1 MRNALG
7 LDISKATIDAA
18 VIIGDN
24 CKTAKFDNNPLGYAR
39 LQDWLNQPDADDL
52 YICMEATGNYYEDAA
67 DYLGRHYK
75 VLVVNP
81 LKISSYA
88 KSRFRRTK
96 NDKQDAILI
105 AEYCQSLKPK
115 DLHIRQPVKE
125 AHYRLKRL
133 LTLREQLNQQKTAEK
148 NRLQAAKDKFVK
160 NVHASNIEHANGQLK
175 QVDEQIAKTMQL
187 QEFESISN
195 NLQTIPGIGK
205 ITAAVLTNHLIDN
218 PFKTANHWVAYAGLN
233 PQAKESGTS
242 VKDKAGIT
250 NYGNRKLRAA
260 LFMAA
265 MVAYRRNYFPE
276 FTKRM
281 KEKRKPTKVILVAIM
296 RKLAVIAYYIK
307 KKGESFQPERYQQKA
322 A

>member
-1 MRNALG
+1 MA
-7 LDISKATIDAA
+7 ATPQPPKPTNRGIR
-18 VIIGDN
+18 
-24 CKTAKFDNNPLGYAR
+24 KKS
-39 LQDWLNQPDADDL
+39 WLNIKSPTLAVTPKPIKSLAQPPSRG
-52 YICMEATGNYYEDAA
+52 CE
-67 DYLGRHYK
+67 
-75 VLVVNP
+75 
-81 LKISSYA
+81 LKY
-88 KSRFRRTK
+88 
-96 NDKQDAILI
+96 
-105 AEYCQSLKPK
+105 
-115 DLHIRQPVKE
+115 
-125 AHYRLKRL
+125 
-133 LTLREQLNQQKTAEK
+133 
-148 NRLQAAKDKFVK
+148 
-160 NVHASNIEHANGQLK
+160 ASNIEHANGQLK

-296 RKLAVIAYYIK
+296 RKLAVIAYYLH